1 MQRLLTL
8 AAALVMVLDSGSAR
22 ELRLHR
28 LFSDRMV
35 LQRDSPIAV
44 HGEGAPGA
52 RIAVRFGDASTT
64 VTVEPDGRWQA
75 TLPAVPAGGPHQLE
89 VAMADERIHLGDIL
103 VGDVWLASGQSNMA
117 WKLGEGVLHQ
127 EREIAE
133 ASHDGIRFFNV
144 PERLAAHPERDLAG
158 GQWEICSPASVGD
171 CSAAAYFFAR
181 EVRRETGVPIGIIAS
196 ARGGTRVESW
206 MSPSAFQRFPNDRKA
221 LIESLDAKYGGW
233 ENAVEP
239 NNRAIGQLVEQVNRS
254 MDALQAGVLE
264 SGFDDS
270 AWKSATLFEA
280 PPQPNKIRWLR
291 KSLTLSAAQAALG
304 GTLSLARPNDF
315 HLVYLNGQK
324 VGEGWNKD
332 CVVELPPGSLRAG
345 ANQWV
350 VRLASRWTPPVVG
363 GTPGDAFLRAADG
376 SFRIELADGWKCSDA
391 MEAPL
396 PEFLPLTDIPSCL
409 FNGMIHPLLRSPVKG
424 VIWYQGEQNLGNA
437 DAYAERFPT
446 LIRDWRAHYRQEAMP
461 FYFVQL
467 ANLGEPSELPA
478 NDAWPLLREAQ
489 AKALALPA
497 TGMATAFDIGEARD
511 IHPKNKQDVGRR
523 LALQALAKTYG
534 KAVECHGPVLRR
546 SEVRG
551 REMVLHFAHAEG
563 LETRDGSPPKGFAI
577 AGADRVFRRASA
589 VIDGSR
595 VVLTADEVPS
605 PVAARYGFADNPIA
619 TLRNAA
625 GLPAYPFRTDD
636 WQEIS
641 SAP

>member
-1 MQRLLTL
+1 
-8 AAALVMVLDSGSAR
+8 
-22 ELRLHR
+22 
-28 LFSDRMV
+28 
-35 LQRDSPIAV
+35 
-44 HGEGAPGA
+44 
-52 RIAVRFGDASTT
+52 
-64 VTVEPDGRWQA
+64 
-75 TLPAVPAGGPHQLE
+75 
-89 VAMADERIHLGDIL
+89 
-103 VGDVWLASGQSNMA
+103 
-117 WKLGEGVLHQ
+117 
-127 EREIAE
+127 
-133 ASHDGIRFFNV
+133 
-144 PERLAAHPERDLAG
+144 
-158 GQWEICSPASVGD
+158 
-171 CSAAAYFFAR
+171 
-181 EVRRETGVPIGIIAS
+181 
-196 ARGGTRVESW
+196 
-206 MSPSAFQRFPNDRKA
+206 
-221 LIESLDAKYGGW
+221 
-233 ENAVEP
+233 
-239 NNRAIGQLVEQVNRS
+239 

-315 HLVYLNGQK
+315 HLVHLNGQK

-332 CVVELPPGSLRAG
+332 CVLELPPGTLRAG
-345 ANQWV
+345 ANLLV
-350 VRLASRWTPPVVG
+350 VRLASRWTPPAVG
-363 GTPGDAFLRAADG
+363 GTPGDAFLRGADG
-376 SFRIELADGWKCSDA
+376 AFRIELAEGWKCSDA

-437 DAYAERFPT
+437 DAYAERFPA
-446 LIRDWRAHYRQEAMP
+446 LIRDWREHYRQETLP

-534 KAVECHGPVLRR
+534 KAVECQGPVLRR

-551 REMVLHFAHAEG
+551 REMVLHFDHAEG

-577 AGADRVFRRASA
+577 AGADRVFRRARA

-605 PVAARYGFADNPIA
+605 PVAARHAFADNPIA

-636 WQEIS
+636 WPRIT